1 MSAKEEDPRAE
12 AKQIAFET
20 LLDSGKV
27 RVLFLLDVEGVVV
40 PDVAKAKSPNG
51 RALALD
57 YSRKFAMPS
66 FKVDGTGI
74 RAVLTFGGKSFM
86 TFVPWSA
93 VVGVVQDGKL
103 MEAWAPDRAA
113 SRGSARAAPEGLQGG
128 EDPSEDT
135 QFIQF
140 TVEADEAKWVITTV
154 AEG

>member
-1 MSAKEEDPRAE
+1 MSVKAE

-27 RVLFLLDVEGVVV
+27 RVLFLLDVDGVVV
-40 PDVAKAKSPNG
+40 PDVARAKSPNG

-74 RAVLTFGGKSFM
+74 RAVLTFGGKSHM

-103 MEAWAPDRAA
+103 MEAWAPDRADPRGGVA
-113 SRGSARAAPEGLQGG
+113 SSGSVGAEGG
-128 EDPSEDT
+128 EGDD

-140 TVEADEAKWVITTV
+140 TVEADDAKWVISTV

>member
-1 MSAKEEDPRAE
+1 MSDKAE

-27 RVLFLLDVEGVVV
+27 RVLFLMDVEGVVV

-74 RAVLTFGGKSFM
+74 RAVLTFGGKSYM

-103 MEAWAPDRAA
+103 MEAWAP
-113 SRGSARAAPEGLQGG
+113 PEGGDSPRPPLREG
-128 EDPSEDT
+128 DT
-135 QFIQF
+135 FIQF
-140 TVEADEAKWVITTV
+140 TVEADDAKWVTTV

>member
-1 MSAKEEDPRAE
+1 MSAKEDDPRAE

-57 YSRKFAMPS
+57 YSRKFTMPS

-74 RAVLTFGGKSFM
+74 RAVLTFGGTSYM
-86 TFVPWSA
+86 TFVPWAA
-93 VVGVVQDGKL
+93 VVGLAQEGKL
-103 MEAWAPDRAA
+103 MEAWAP
-113 SRGSARAAPEGLQGG
+113 PEGGTRSPLR
-128 EDPSEDT
+128 EDDT
-135 QFIQF
+135 FIQF
-140 TVEADEAKWVITTV
+140 TVEADEAKWVTTTV